1 MQQQYMIDM
10 AGITGSTPAS
20 QLIHLPMQQA
30 AAAAQRSLVTS
41 LRRNIQYYMH
51 CKSNKVEYEHRC

>member
-1 MQQQYMIDM
+1 M
-10 AGITGSTPAS
+10 AGLTGSAPAS

-30 AAAAQRSLVTS
+30 AAAAQKSLVNS